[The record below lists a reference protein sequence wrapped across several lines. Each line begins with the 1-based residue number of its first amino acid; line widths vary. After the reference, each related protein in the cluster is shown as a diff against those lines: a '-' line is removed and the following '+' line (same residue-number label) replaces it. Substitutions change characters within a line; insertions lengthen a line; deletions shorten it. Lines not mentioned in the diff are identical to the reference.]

1 MSERLNKFQV
11 IFILIVYFG
20 GYLLL
25 GQEIIPAFFLK
36 GFDVKHILIYLDVL
50 QLVILAIVIAVCYGW
65 YGRQYKRLKK
75 HPIRNILIILF
86 SLLLLYTSM
95 ILIEMY
101 IISPLGLSEAENQ
114 VNNDLLFRYDPIG
127 ETLGAV
133 IFAPIVEETV
143 FRGCIFQP
151 LRKKHGFLFSA
162 CMAGLLFGFLHIIA
176 SITDGNWMNMLY
188 IIEYGMLGFILAIP
202 FELTDSAYGSI
213 GLHAVYNGITILIM
227 LVTTGR

>member
-1 MSERLNKFQV
+1 MSDRLNKFQV

-25 GQEIIPAFFLK
+25 GQEVIPAFFLK
-36 GFDVKHILIYLDVL
+36 GLDVNHILIYLDVL
-50 QLVILAIVIAVCYGW
+50 QIVILAIVIAVCYGW
-65 YGRQYKRLKK
+65 YGRQYKRINK
-75 HPIRNILIILF
+75 HPVRNFGIILF

-114 VNNDLLFRYDPIG
+114 VNNDLMFHYDPLG
-127 ETLGAV
+127 ETFGAV

-162 CMAGLLFGFLHIIA
+162 CIAGFLFGFLHIIA
-176 SITDGNWMNMLY
+176 SITDGNFQNMLY
-188 IIEYGMLGFILAIP
+188 MIEYGILGFILAIP
-202 FELTDSAYGSI
+202 FELTDSLYGSI
-213 GLHAVYNGITILIM
+213 SLHALYNGITVLIM
-227 LVTTGR
+227 LLTTGR

>member
-1 MSERLNKFQV
+1 MSDRLNKFQV

-25 GQEIIPAFFLK
+25 GQEVIPAFFLK
-36 GFDVKHILIYLDVL
+36 GLDVNHILIYLDVL
-50 QLVILAIVIAVCYGW
+50 QIVILAIVIAVCYGW
-65 YGRQYKRLKK
+65 YGRQYKRINK
-75 HPIRNILIILF
+75 HPVRNFGIILF

-114 VNNDLLFRYDPIG
+114 VNNDLMFHYDPLG
-127 ETLGAV
+127 ETFGAV
-133 IFAPIVEETV
+133 IFAPIAEETV

-162 CMAGLLFGFLHIIA
+162 CIAGFLFGFLHIIA
-176 SITDGNWMNMLY
+176 SITDGNFQNMLY
-188 IIEYGMLGFILAIP
+188 IIEYGILGFILAIP
-202 FELTDSAYGSI
+202 FELTDSLYGSI
-213 GLHAVYNGITILIM
+213 SLHALYNGITVLIM
-227 LVTTGR
+227 LLTTGR